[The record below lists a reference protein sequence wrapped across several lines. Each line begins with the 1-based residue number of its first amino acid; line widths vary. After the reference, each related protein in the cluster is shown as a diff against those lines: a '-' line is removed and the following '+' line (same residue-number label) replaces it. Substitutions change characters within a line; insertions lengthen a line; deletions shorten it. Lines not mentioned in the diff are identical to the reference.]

1 MHVVMSTAVIRIR
14 KIWLGPI
21 ILEVIA
27 LLLEQLYNIVHFF
40 DPFIYVRDVA
50 CFLLLDQIDLAAL
63 RLQYDILLVL
73 SLTS

>member
-50 CFLLLDQIDLAAL
+50 GFLLLDQIDLAAL